1 MPLFASRCA
10 SGGSAVCGCCPP
22 IEGTSF
28 TATISGGSN
37 CDPDLISYTGISG
50 SYTIDTAGPFEW
62 YGTVG
67 EVTDPVQTLPAIL
80 QIFCVGGLYYVA
92 IGAFGDFRKLYSSF
106 TTIPF
111 APNEGYPLDTPMPDV
126 GSAAD
131 CTGSGG
137 DRYLYGFTVT
147 ISKD

>member
-22 IEGTSF
+22 LEGTSF

-37 CDPDLISYTGISG
+37 CDPGDISYTGFSG
-50 SYTIDTAGPFEW
+50 SYTIDAIGGGFW
-62 YGTVG
+62 YGIVG
-67 EVTDPVQTLPAIL
+67 TVTDTIQTVDAIL
-80 QIFCVGGLYYVA
+80 EIFCVGGLYYVA
-92 IGAFGDFRKLYSSF
+92 IGGFGDFQKFYSSF
-106 TTIPF
+106 TTIPL

-126 GSAAD
+126 GSALD

-137 DRYLYGFTVT
+137 NRYLYGFTVT
-147 ISKD
+147 ISLN